1 MTIRTGGVDDGGGL
15 PILKVLKQPHLHD
28 IPTFSSFPLSAG
40 ENRATVAARSENVFF
55 GWEKGKENGKKGVQI
70 ALHAFFEDVSELK
83 VCSEGTESVS
93 LQSVFLK
100 LVRHAELYAGDA
112 VLVGAIASHIA
123 GHGFPFII
131 GTATMP

>member
-1 MTIRTGGVDDGGGL
+1 MVSPL
-15 PILKVLKQPHLHD
+15 FHLFHD
-28 IPTFSSFPLSAG
+28 RPGKRG
-40 ENRATVAARSENVFF
+40 ETVAARSENVFF
-55 GWEKGKENGKKGVQI
+55 HADGEGKWKKGVRI
-70 ALHAFFEDVSELK
+70 ALHAFLRTVSELK

-131 GTATMP
+131 GMGDHAIK

>member
-1 MTIRTGGVDDGGGL
+1 MID
-15 PILKVLKQPHLHD
+15 P
-28 IPTFSSFPLSAG
+28 
-40 ENRATVAARSENVFF
+40 
-55 GWEKGKENGKKGVQI
+55 GKEGKLLRQGQKMSFFHADGEGKWKKGVQI
-70 ALHAFFEDVSELK
+70 ALHAFFRTVSELK

-131 GTATMP
+131 GMGDHAIK

>member
-1 MTIRTGGVDDGGGL
+1 M
-15 PILKVLKQPHLHD
+15 
-28 IPTFSSFPLSAG
+28 
-40 ENRATVAARSENVFF
+40 
-55 GWEKGKENGKKGVQI
+55 EKGKENGKK
-70 ALHAFFEDVSELK
+70 ACRLRCTPFLRTVSELK

-131 GTATMP
+131 GTGDHAIK

>member
-1 MTIRTGGVDDGGGL
+1 MSVT
-15 PILKVLKQPHLHD
+15 Q
-28 IPTFSSFPLSAG
+28 AG
-40 ENRATVAARSENVFF
+40 R
-55 GWEKGKENGKKGVQI
+55 KKGVQI
-70 ALHAFFEDVSELK
+70 ALHAFFEDRFRVK

-93 LQSVFLK
+93 LQSGALK

-131 GTATMP
+131 GMGDHAIK

>member
-1 MTIRTGGVDDGGGL
+1 MVSPLFHLFHYRPGKTG
-15 PILKVLKQPHLHD
+15 Q
-28 IPTFSSFPLSAG
+28 
-40 ENRATVAARSENVFF
+40 TVAARSENVFF
-55 GWEKGKENGKKGVQI
+55 GWRRGRKMGKK
-70 ALHAFFEDVSELK
+70 ACRLRCTPFLRTVSELK

-131 GTATMP
+131 GTGDHAIK